1 MPFHLICLFIC
12 FSELFLQHNL
22 YEFFSLFIQ
31 KCWSRPLRLF
41 TSRWSSTGG
50 WVLLKFWQLSLR
62 HWKWRRSKMVTAS
75 PVALSAVA
83 QKVKSSAPTRMPSV
97 WIWTESNVFL
107 QLLGVEPWWASP
119 NSSSSRGTT
128 SQDIS
133 RLPGENTEMRIW
145 RQMGIQRGQDA
156 MPSPKTEM
164 SSGATVRSMSVSW
177 SEGSTTLFTWRLWQ
191 MPYINAKGGTG
202 KHSTV
207 DITASNLAFI
217 CGN

>member
-1 MPFHLICLFIC
+1 MTMK
-12 FSELFLQHNL
+12 
-22 YEFFSLFIQ
+22 YFFLFIQ
-31 KCWSRPLRLF
+31 KCWSRPLKLF

-50 WVLLKFWQLSLR
+50 WVLLKFWPRSPRQ
-62 HWKWRRSKMVTAS
+62 WEWRRSKMVTAL

-83 QKVKSSAPTRMPSV
+83 QKVKSSALTRMPSV
-97 WIWTESNVFL
+97 WIWTASNIFL
-107 QLLGVEPWWASP
+107 QLLVAEPWWASP
-119 NSSSSRGTT
+119 NSSSSRGTA
-128 SQDIS
+128 SQPIS

-145 RQMGIQRGQDA
+145 RQMGLQRGPDT
-156 MPSPKTEM
+156 MSSLKTEM

-191 MPYINAKGGTG
+191 MPYIKVKGGTG